1 MESGLVVDQ
10 ASASAFDAPAA
21 AAAKE
26 AADGSMADTKLCG
39 SFRGWGAVRSLNNSS
54 LDSWPVSLSLR
65 VRVRVRMCMYAKE
78 WVSE

>member
-21 AAAKE
+21 AAAEE

-39 SFRGWGAVRSLNNSS
+39 SFRRWGGS
-54 LDSWPVSLSLR
+54 
-65 VRVRVRMCMYAKE
+65 E
-78 WVSE
+78 VSE